1 MANKNAM
8 SKIALRSAV
17 DSVVQQANS
26 RGISVTTDELMK
38 IVKTHAAGA
47 TASIVA
53 GGLIPGVG
61 SGIAAGIEI
70 GFVWSMYYR
79 LCTKLGINA
88 KKEVLKSL
96 GSAFISNI
104 ATGVAGALVV
114 SIILS
119 FIPGI
124 GWLSAAALLGLE
136 GYCVTYYSGV
146 IFMNLLVRVFK
157 AGKSL
162 EDMELDQMKA
172 MMKDVTKTVTF
183 SSVKDEATQAY
194 KNRKQ
199 DGVAEVIQDE
209 DDTTAFIPVKPLHT
223 YWLHL
228 GIDFGS
234 TNSVMAWRLYK
245 WTEVDGWQLDPQN
258 NKSKNIVLCP
268 TMVVYKR
275 DNMEH
280 PVVQAEPEEVI
291 VGKRAEDLAI
301 DNQYPAV
308 AHTNFKLAFY
318 DAAEGSEEQRQATE
332 LIGLFMGHLYQLYQS
347 EILGCLPNHVLEDM
361 SSTIHLSTPVRAEK
375 IHRDRMAEL
384 AEKAGFRHDG
394 KSHFID
400 TSRNEA
406 ECVMHLTV
414 DANMSN
420 LQRLIQMS
428 NAKSALNLLFIDVGG
443 STTDIELIKQEMH
456 SAGKSTQ
463 VLAMWPRENVQ
474 YMLGGREVDRAI
486 FDYLVEEGYLIPH
499 FANECWDHGT
509 GKTLFRKLK
518 EQNNEVLR
526 SGKKIADL
534 GTIRTAC
541 GDPDEEEKPRNKYS
555 DHKITREVFE
565 QRICANYIDNLCTA
579 LHDVLK
585 DKVGEDE
592 VDAVFVTGAG
602 SKLYF
607 IHDLLLGRYG
617 SKPLKLTQL
626 QQDESRLFDQYRDPA
641 TCCAEGAISGVM

>member
-1 MANKNAM
+1 MANKNTM

-17 DSVVQQANS
+17 DSVVQEANS
-26 RGISVTTDELMK
+26 RGIPVTTDELMK
-38 IVKTHAAGA
+38 LVKTHAAGA
-47 TASIVA
+47 TASIMA
-53 GGLIPGVG
+53 GGLLPGVG
-61 SGIAAGIEI
+61 GGIAATIEL
-70 GFVWSMYYR
+70 GFVYSMYYR
-79 LCTKLGINA
+79 LCTKLGISM

-96 GSAFISNI
+96 GSAFISYI
-104 ATGVAGALVV
+104 AAGVAGALAA
-114 SIILS
+114 SMLLYL
-119 FIPGI
+119 IPGI
-124 GWLSAAALLGLE
+124 GWLGASAILGLE

-172 MMKDVTKTVTF
+172 MMKDVTETVSF
-183 SSVKDEATQAY
+183 SSVKNEATQAY

-199 DGVAEVIQDE
+199 DGVAKVIQDE
-209 DDTTAFIPVKPLHT
+209 GNTAVPIKPLHT
-223 YWLHL
+223 YWLHT

-245 WTEVDGWQLDPQN
+245 WTEADGWQPDALYNRQN
-258 NKSKNIVLCP
+258 NIIRCP

-280 PVVQAEPEEVI
+280 PAVQAEPEDVI
-291 VGKRAEDLAI
+291 IGRRAEALAYY
-301 DNQYPAV
+301 DNQEPAV
-308 AHTNFKLAFY
+308 AHTNFKPAFY

-332 LIGLFMGHLYQLYQS
+332 LIGQFMGYLYQLYQS
-347 EILGCLPNHVLEDM
+347 EILGCLPNQVLEDM
-361 SSTIHLSTPVRAEK
+361 SSTVHLSTPVRAEK
-375 IHRDRMAEL
+375 IHRDRMTEL
-384 AEKAGFRHDG
+384 AKKAGFLHDG

-456 SAGKSTQ
+456 STGKSTQ
-463 VLAMWPRENVQ
+463 VLAMWPKENVQ

-486 FDYLVEEGYLIPH
+486 FDYLLEEGCLIPQ

-518 EQNNEVLR
+518 ESNNEVLR
-526 SGKKIADL
+526 SGKEIASL
-534 GTIRTAC
+534 GTIRMAC
-541 GDPDEEEKPRNKYS
+541 GDPDEEERPRSKYM

-565 QRICANYIDNLCTA
+565 QRVCASYIDNLCTA

-585 DKVGEDE
+585 GKMSEDE

-617 SKPLKLTQL
+617 REPLKFTQL
-626 QQDESRLFDQYRDPA
+626 QQDETRLFDQYRDPA

>member
-1 MANKNAM
+1 MANNGIM
-8 SKIALRSAV
+8 SKMALQSAV
-17 DSVVQQANS
+17 DTVVQEANQKGVAVS
-26 RGISVTTDELMK
+26 TDDLMK
-38 IVKTHAAGA
+38 LVKTHAAGA
-47 TASIVA
+47 SASMMAA
-53 GGLIPGVG
+53 GVIPGAG
-61 SGIAAGIEI
+61 STIAMGIEI

-79 LCTKLGINA
+79 ICTKLGINV
-88 KKEVLKSL
+88 KKNVLKSL
-96 GSAFISNI
+96 GSAFITNI
-104 ATGVAGALVV
+104 AASIAAELIAGTV
-114 SIILS
+114 LS

-124 GWLSAAALLGLE
+124 GSVGAAAVNGLM
-136 GYCVTYYSGV
+136 GYSITYYSGV

-157 AGKSL
+157 AGHSL
-162 EDMELDQMKA
+162 DNMSSDQMKV
-172 MMKDVTKTVTF
+172 MMKDLTQTVSF
-183 SSVKDEATQAY
+183 SSVKDEAKQAY
-194 KNRKQ
+194 KTRQK

-209 DDTTAFIPVKPLHT
+209 DDPDAFVPVKPLHT
-223 YWLHL
+223 YWLHT

-245 WTEVDGWQLDPQN
+245 WTEADGWQPDAQN
-258 NKSKNIVLCP
+258 NKQNNIVRCP
-268 TMVVYKR
+268 TMVVYKE
-275 DNMEH
+275 DNAAH
-280 PVVQAEPEEVI
+280 PGVQAEAEAVI
-291 VGKRAEDLAI
+291 IGKRAEELAN
-301 DNQYPAV
+301 DSQEPAV
-308 AHTNFKLAFY
+308 AHTNFKPAFY

-332 LIGLFMGHLYQLYQS
+332 LIGLFMGHLHQLYQD
-347 EILGCLPNHVLEDM
+347 EILGCLPNQVLEDM
-361 SSTIHLSTPVRAEK
+361 SSTVHLSTPVRAGK

-384 AEKAGFRHDG
+384 AKKAGFRHDG
-394 KSHFID
+394 KSNFID

-420 LQRLIQMS
+420 MHQLMQMS

-463 VLAMWPRENVQ
+463 VLAMWPKENVQ

-486 FDYLVEEGYLIPH
+486 FDYLVEEACLIPH

-518 EQNNEVLR
+518 ENNNEALR
-526 SGKKIADL
+526 SGKEIASL
-534 GTIRTAC
+534 GAIRTAC
-541 GDPDEEEKPRNKYS
+541 GDPDEEEMPRNKYR
-555 DHKITREVFE
+555 DHKITSEVFE
-565 QRICANYIDNLCTA
+565 QRICAGYIDNLCMA

-585 DKVGEDE
+585 GKMGEDE

-607 IHDLLLGRYG
+607 IHDLLLGRHG
-617 SKPLKLTQL
+617 REPMRLTQL
-626 QQDESRLFDQYRDPA
+626 QQDESRLFDKYRDPA